1 MAFSLIPQGV
11 YRSVYCLTGE
21 LLVEKG
27 ISLVLADLD
36 NTLARYGQS
45 KPDTA
50 LKARVKALHWMCP
63 FWGMLVNQR
72 QRDIKER

>member
-1 MAFSLIPQGV
+1 MAFSLIPHGV

-27 ISLVLADLD
+27 VSLVLADLD

-45 KPDTA
+45 ETRSGAESLGERSA
-50 LKARVKALHWMCP
+50 LPWNSAVYPVK
-63 FWGMLVNQR
+63 
-72 QRDIKER
+72 